1 MKDSHAFN
9 VGIACT
15 VGVNCA
21 LILNHL
27 SVIHKLIFLKEENW
41 SDGKLWIR
49 KTVKDLANI
58 YPYLTEKEI
67 RGAMDRLERDGFIV
81 STKSVSGQTFD
92 RGKCY
97 SFTVSGLQLM
107 EVEKHFYHSENPF
120 DKRANGYVQ
129 KGKSHLYKRANEY
142 KEDYKDYTNSL
153 YAQGSENT
161 HVEAQP
167 NLNQPAGRG
176 PGSTVTVH
184 DPELPGVKIVEAGP
198 STDLPT
204 QRIELSHRPNAET
217 PVQLE
222 AKLRAFYVDWP
233 EEWKTGILEN
243 GKAKIHPDEK
253 RRDIVK
259 DFCCWAIENNRGQD
273 TFKMLN
279 ARLQQ
284 WFRNEQYATW
294 KQKSKPA
301 EAGTP
306 SYSIPKNAVY

>member
-49 KTVKDLANI
+49 KTVKDMANI
-58 YPYLTEKEI
+58 YPYMTEKEI

-153 YAQGSENT
+153 YAQGNENT

-176 PGSTVTVH
+176 PGSTVTVR
-184 DPELPGVKIVEAGP
+184 DPELPGVVIVESGP
-198 STDLPT
+198 VTPPPAKLGLYD
-204 QRIELSHRPNAET
+204 RPKAET

-222 AKLRAFYVDWP
+222 SKLREFYTDWP

-243 GKAKIHPDEK
+243 GKGRAHSDE
-253 RRDIVK
+253 RRREIVK
-259 DFCCWAIENNRGQD
+259 DFCCWAIDNNRGGD
-273 TFKMLN
+273 TFQMLN

-284 WFRNEQYATW
+284 WFRNEQYSTW

>member
-1 MKDSHAFN
+1 MAGQIHRQKKNKDFVTLDTHCLRNPALKWDAKGLHSYLMQLPESWRIN
-9 VGIACT
+9 IADLET
-15 VGVNCA
+15 RSKTGREGTSSAMNALVKAGYVYRERVHGKKGKFEGYDYRVFERPEHTIGWLAVN
-21 LILNHL
+21 
-27 SVIHKLIFLKEENW
+27 
-41 SDGKLWIR
+41 G
-49 KTVKDLANI
+49 KTVNGFAVNGKTVTNKDEEVYSTSTLSKD
-58 YPYLTEKEI
+58 EEI
-67 RGAMDRLERDGFIV
+67 SLSLR
-81 STKSVSGQTFD
+81 
-92 RGKCY
+92 
-97 SFTVSGLQLM
+97 
-107 EVEKHFYHSENPF
+107 EN
-120 DKRANGYVQ
+120 
-129 KGKSHLYKRANEY
+129 
-142 KEDYKDYTNSL
+142 
-153 YAQGSENT
+153 ENKT
-161 HVEAQP
+161 VEAQP

-176 PGSTVTVH
+176 PGSTVTVN

-204 QRIELSHRPNAET
+204 QRIELNHRPNAET

-222 AKLRAFYVDWP
+222 TKLRAFYIDWP

-259 DFCCWAIENNRGQD
+259 DFCCWAIENNRGGDSFRQ
-273 TFKMLN
+273 LN

-301 EAGTP
+301 EAGAP